1 MFTNISWGNYI
12 VVVILLLAS
21 WYLFVGFRFYFN
33 DLKEVMSGKR
43 KLPFRRLGDPN
54 YGDFQSELNHQ
65 DSPDPISNQ
74 SSLGEF
80 DTTFQDVDALVE
92 RLKDFIADARKRKLL
107 KQEFLDYIQLIFKE
121 YPSVKNSAFRSS
133 VSELI
138 VTECKNLD
146 SISITQAEA
155 EGLWNEKK

>member
-21 WYLFVGFRFYFN
+21 WYLFVGFRFYFD
-33 DLKEVMSGKR
+33 DLKEVISGKR
-43 KLPFRRLGDPN
+43 KLQFRRLGDPN

-74 SSLGEF
+74 SSFGEF
-80 DTTFQDVDALVE
+80 DNTFQDVDALVE
-92 RLKDFIADARKRKLL
+92 RLKDFIANARKRKLL

-138 VTECKNLD
+138 VTECKTLD
-146 SISITQAEA
+146 SISITQTEA

>member
-12 VVVILLLAS
+12 VVIILLLVS
-21 WYLFVGFRFYFN
+21 WYLFVGLRFYFD
-33 DLKEVMSGKR
+33 DLKEVISGKR
-43 KLPFRRLGDPN
+43 KLQFRRLGDPN

-74 SSLGEF
+74 SSFGEF

-138 VTECKNLD
+138 VTQCKTLD
-146 SISITQAEA
+146 SISITQVEA